1 MIPFHSLKHSL
12 VSLLAAGKDGL
23 EHLLTSEGSGGVKHI
38 LKAKCM
44 INFSVDLGFI
54 I

>member
-1 MIPFHSLKHSL
+1 MKRSL
-12 VSLLAAGKDGL
+12 VSLLDAGKHGP
-23 EHLLTSEGSGGVKHI
+23 ECLLTSEGSGGVKHI
-38 LKAKCM
+38 LKAKCV